1 MLQSAKS
8 WRTITQRTYLK
19 YFCCS
24 TFSFISSSINLTVF
38 DFSVSD
44 MKSEGQLRFKFSL
57 FPSFSSNSRSVRS
70 QLLNNHCQCFI
81 YTSWN
86 EVCELQNM
94 DSRKILCTKT
104 RFDLF
109 LGNSF
114 SLNLRMLF
122 NYYCRCAC
130 LESHQVSPLRSTD
143 SLFSLLTGWAASQS
157 LILIA
162 WLPMHRKLHKD
173 SHQITGT
180 SSSLMLEIPT
190 TWLQWRSWIS
200 NNCTQK

>member
-24 TFSFISSSINLTVF
+24 TFSFISSSINLMVF

-44 MKSEGQLRFKFSL
+44 MKSEGQLRFEFSL
-57 FPSFSSNSRSVRS
+57 FPSFSSNSRSVPS

-81 YTSWN
+81 YTNWN

-122 NYYCRCAC
+122 NSSKHWFFVQFIDWLSCISK
-130 LESHQVSPLRSTD
+130 SHSYRMTPH
-143 SLFSLLTGWAASQS
+143 ASQ
-157 LILIA
+157 A
-162 WLPMHRKLHKD
+162 A
-173 SHQITGT
+173 
-180 SSSLMLEIPT
+180 
-190 TWLQWRSWIS
+190 
-200 NNCTQK
+200 